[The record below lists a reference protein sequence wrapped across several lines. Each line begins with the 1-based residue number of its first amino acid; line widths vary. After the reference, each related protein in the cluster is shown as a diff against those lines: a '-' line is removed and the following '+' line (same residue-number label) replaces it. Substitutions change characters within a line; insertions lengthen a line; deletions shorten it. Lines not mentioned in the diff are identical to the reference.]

1 MNRISILITG
11 LLLSIFI
18 PVQTL
23 HAEIYKWI
31 DKNGNVHFG
40 DKPDED
46 ADNVES
52 VEIRQS
58 TPRSDPV
65 LERRLDEQNK
75 VLKVLEEDREER
87 EADREKADKEREVRK
102 KKCDWA
108 RDYKRRLDSAGPIY
122 KLDKEGNRVYFNE
135 EENKAERRKVEDLLR
150 KWCG

>member
-87 EADREKADKEREVRK
+87 EVRK